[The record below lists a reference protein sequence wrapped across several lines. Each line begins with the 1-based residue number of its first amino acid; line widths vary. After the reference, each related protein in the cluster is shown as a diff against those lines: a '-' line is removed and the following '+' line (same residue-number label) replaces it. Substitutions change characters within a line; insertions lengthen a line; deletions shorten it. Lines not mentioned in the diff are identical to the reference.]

1 MARTKHDTDRETDME
16 PQAVAGVATAAG
28 SPQKKHRTT
37 VKHRLPRV
45 ILIIFMVLL
54 ALSFLAPA
62 FWMLNA
68 SLRPEE
74 RVLDF
79 PPGLAFSDPQW
90 SNYDLAFETLAP
102 YFLNSVKLAVL
113 NVIGALVVSSLAGYA
128 FARLTFAG
136 RDLLFGVVLITA
148 IIPNVIYLLPQYIL
162 FQQIGWVD
170 TLLPLWVPQSLTPVF
185 GTFLMRQAFKS
196 LPVGLEEAARVD
208 GASTFRIFLTIMVPL
223 TKPALAAVATF
234 TFLASWNDLF
244 GPLIFLTSPENLTL
258 PVALAQ
264 FQGEFFTE
272 IGPLMAAATLT
283 ILPVLVVFLLAQK
296 YFIQGVAGSAFKG

>member
-1 MARTKHDTDRETDME
+1 MGVNPETDAE
-16 PQAVAGVATAAG
+16 SQADERNVTTAAI
-28 SPQKKHRTT
+28 SQRKKRPPA
-37 VKHRLPRV
+37 LPRV
-45 ILIIFMVLL
+45 ILIAFMVLL
-54 ALSFLAPA
+54 ALSFLTPA
-62 FWMLNA
+62 FWMVNA

-79 PPGLAFSDPQW
+79 PPGFALSDPQW
-90 SNYDLAFETLAP
+90 SNYSLAFETLSP
-102 YFLNSVKLAVL
+102 FFLNSVKLAVL
-113 NVIGALVVSSLAGYA
+113 NVVGALVVSSLAGYA

-136 RDLLFGVVLITA
+136 RDILFGVVLITA

-170 TLLPLWVPQSLTPVF
+170 TLFPLWVPQSLTPVF

-208 GASTFRIFLTIMVPL
+208 GASTFRTFLTIMVPL

-272 IGPLMAAATLT
+272 IGPLMAAATIT
-283 ILPVLVVFLLAQK
+283 ILPVLVVFLLAQR